1 MEDGARALT
10 GLQRGGLGQPKC
22 LLMVVVVVYFQSLQK
37 IKTSILL
44 DVYVVITH
52 WAFIALELHIHCTSL
67 LLTGVLAFVLW

>member
-22 LLMVVVVVYFQSLQK
+22 LLMVVVVYFQSLQK

-52 WAFIALELHIHCTSL
+52 WAFIALELHIHRTSL